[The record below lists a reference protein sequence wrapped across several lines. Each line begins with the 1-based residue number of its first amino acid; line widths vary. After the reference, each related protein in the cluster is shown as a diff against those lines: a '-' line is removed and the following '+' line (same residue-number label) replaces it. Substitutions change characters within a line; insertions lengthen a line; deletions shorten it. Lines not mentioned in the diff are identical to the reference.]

1 METTKRKRG
10 FTLVELITVIAMLLL
25 LIGAVTSSVS
35 GARRRAKIQQ
45 AISEAQELTN
55 AILAFENFMKPG
67 ESESPLRGKAT
78 GDTWKEATEGN
89 LNFVLGEETN
99 PNSQDG
105 ENVPVL
111 FNGAVRGGS
120 IRDPW
125 GNAYRYRIMSAA
137 VDQEDNA
144 GNVSQSAVA
153 IPNINR
159 IPADEVN

>member
-25 LIGAVTSSVS
+25 LMGAVTSSVS

-55 AILAFENFMKPG
+55 AILAYENFSRPG
-67 ESESPLRGKAT
+67 EASPLDAKAT
-78 GDTWKEATEGN
+78 GQGWKEASEGE
-89 LNFVLGEETN
+89 LAFVLGQVPM
-99 PNSQDG
+99 PNGQEG
-105 ENVPVL
+105 NVPVL
-111 FNGAVRGGS
+111 FNGAVRGGK

-125 GNAYRYRIMSAA
+125 GNPYRFRIMSSA
-137 VDQEDNA
+137 VDTEDHA
-144 GNVSQSAVA
+144 GSASESAFA